1 MESQFPEKS
10 FIEKIAQILMAEG
23 DIETAKSLEK
33 QLKGQPSRE
42 MTKEEV
48 SLYKLNKS
56 NVVKA
61 FGFGNFE
68 RAVEFQSV
76 AFGLAQRAFGA
87 EHVKTLKDSCKLG
100 DCHFR
105 NRSYQIALDLYY
117 RTLRISTTKF
127 GEQHQFTNRVKKNIN
142 ECTEAVR
149 AAKSLKN
156 LEQHINSVFRM
167 STPIAPLEKSARID
181 RLEVICEKLVNR
193 GRHSRAFTLYK
204 ELTGLCLDKAHHNDE
219 KMIQNIM
226 KYANFFTAFGYIA
239 DSEETYKSLV
249 KIMNRQNQMG
259 DNTNAL
265 KIVISNWANCLSQ
278 IGHSRSALESQGLA
292 SKLAMS

>member
-1 MESQFPEKS
+1 MDSQFPEKS

-42 MTKEEV
+42 MTEEEV

-56 NVVKA
+56 NVRKA
-61 FGFGNFE
+61 FGFGDFE

-76 AFGLAQRAFGA
+76 ALGVAQRAFGA

-105 NRSYQIALDLYY
+105 NGSYQIALDLYY

-156 LEQHINSVFRM
+156 LEQHINSLFRM
-167 STPIAPLEKSARID
+167 STPMAPLEKSVRID

-193 GRHSRAFTLYK
+193 GRHSRARTLYK
-204 ELTGLCLDKAHHNDE
+204 ELTSLCLDKAHHNDE
-219 KMIQNIM
+219 KMIESII
-226 KYANFFTAFGYIA
+226 KYANFFAAFGYIA
-239 DSEETYKSLV
+239 DAEKTYKSLV

-259 DNTNAL
+259 DKTNTL
-265 KIVISNWANCLSQ
+265 KILINDWANCLSQ
-278 IGHSRSALESQGLA
+278 MGHTRSALESQ
-292 SKLAMS
+292 KLANKLVIS